1 MTFGAPEKG
10 VACGKTIVA
19 IRIRRK
25 SQFGGKRLD
34 QLKSRPRRAPP
45 LGLALDPSSP
55 EPLHRQI
62 GEQMRRAILDGRLK
76 PGTRLPSSRQMA
88 QDFDCARGTV
98 VLAFDQLV
106 AEGYVVSQAGSAMS
120 VAADLPDEML
130 TVPRSG
136 AQRQGQMVAKPA
148 VARRTRALL
157 AETSS
162 PAPAGPPLA
171 FPTGQPDRE
180 AFPFALWAKLLE
192 REWRRPGIEAASAVH
207 PFGHAGLREAI
218 ATYLGVARGFTCDPG
233 AVVVTT
239 GIRHG
244 LSLFAEVVLDAG
256 DTAWI
261 EEPVFVGVREALAT
275 SGVRAVPV
283 AIDASGFSPEAALAL
298 ASEARLAVVAPAHHF
313 PLGTVL
319 SLQRRLELLNWAERT
334 KGWIAEDD
342 FDGEYRY
349 SGRPLA
355 PLRTLDRSGR
365 VAYFSS
371 FSKLLFPAL
380 RLSFLVLPASL
391 VEATEQIMDRVS
403 VRAPLLGQGALAR
416 FISEGHFATH
426 LRRTRQL
433 YAGRRETLLQVAAR
447 HLDGLLEIAPDP
459 GGMHVIASPVA
470 KLVPRFDDVAVTAAA
485 TAAGLIVQP
494 LSVCYAGKAR
504 RHGLILGYA
513 GTPEPEIERALLK
526 LRDVVS
532 ASTRRLRRLERGEAF
547 GELAKG
553 SARR

>member
-1 MTFGAPEKG
+1 
-10 VACGKTIVA
+10 
-19 IRIRRK
+19 
-25 SQFGGKRLD
+25 
-34 QLKSRPRRAPP
+34 
-45 LGLALDPSSP
+45 
-55 EPLHRQI
+55 
-62 GEQMRRAILDGRLK
+62 MRRAILEGRLE
-76 PGTRLPSSRQMA
+76 PGARLPSSRQMA
-88 QDFDCARGTV
+88 EDLDCARGTV
-98 VLAFDQLV
+98 VLAFEQLV
-106 AEGYVVSQAGSAMS
+106 AEGYVVSQAGSAIS

-130 TVPRSG
+130 TVPRAGTPLPGKS
-136 AQRQGQMVAKPA
+136 VARPA

-157 AETSS
+157 AET
-162 PAPAGPPLA
+162 PPGIPAGPPLG

-218 ATYLGVARGFTCDPG
+218 ATYLGVARGFTCDP
-233 AVVVTT
+233 AEIVVTT

-244 LSLFAEVVLDAG
+244 LSLFAQVVLDAG

-261 EEPVFVGVREALAT
+261 EEPGFVGVREALAG
-275 SGVRAVPV
+275 SGINAVPI
-283 AIDASGFSPEAALAL
+283 AIDEAGFSPEAALA
-298 ASEARLAVVAPAHHF
+298 AAPEARLTVVAPAHHF

-319 SLQRRLELLNWAERT
+319 GLQRRLELLSWAERG

-355 PLRTLDRSGR
+355 PLRALDRAGR

-391 VEATEQIMDRVS
+391 VEATERIMDRVS

-416 FISEGHFATH
+416 FIAEGHFATH

-433 YAGRRETLLQVAAR
+433 YAGRREALLQAAVR
-447 HLDGLLEIAPDP
+447 HLDGLLTIAPDP
-459 GGMHVIASPVA
+459 GGMHVIASPTPEIA
-470 KLVPRFDDVAVTAAA
+470 RRFDDVAVTAAA
-485 TAAGLIVQP
+485 AAQGLTVQP
-494 LSVCYAGKAR
+494 LSVCYAGRAR

-513 GTPEPEIERALLK
+513 GTPEAEIDRALAT
-526 LRDVVS
+526 LRAVVVS
-532 ASTRRLRRLERGEAF
+532 EAGGSKRRKRPA
-547 GELAKG
+547 
-553 SARR
+553 

>member
-1 MTFGAPEKG
+1 LKPRSTSR
-10 VACGKTIVA
+10 T
-19 IRIRRK
+19 RRV
-25 SQFGGKRLD
+25 
-34 QLKSRPRRAPP
+34 PP

-62 GEQMRRAILDGRLK
+62 GEQMRRAILEGRLD
-76 PGTRLPSSRQMA
+76 PGARLPSSRLMA
-88 QDFDCARGTV
+88 QDLDCARGTV

-120 VAADLPDEML
+120 VAANLPDEML
-130 TVPRSG
+130 TVPRTG
-136 AQRQGQMVAKPA
+136 TPTQGRSVARPT

-157 AETSS
+157 AEVS
-162 PAPAGPPLA
+162 PPTPAGPPLA

-192 REWRRPGIEAASAVH
+192 REWRRPGSEAASAVH

-218 ATYLGVARGFTCDPG
+218 ATYLGVARGFTCDP
-233 AVVVTT
+233 AEIVVTT

-244 LSLFAEVVLDAG
+244 LSLFAQVVLDAG

-261 EEPVFVGVREALAT
+261 EEPGFVGVREALAG
-275 SGVRAVPV
+275 SGVKAVPI
-283 AIDASGFSPEAALAL
+283 AIDGSGFSPEAALAL
-298 ASEARLAVVAPAHHF
+298 APDARLAVVAPAHHF
-313 PLGTVL
+313 PLGAVL
-319 SLQRRLELLNWAERT
+319 GLQRRLELLSWAERA

-391 VEATEQIMDRVS
+391 VEATEGIMDRVS

-416 FISEGHFATH
+416 FIAEGHFATH

-433 YAGRRETLLQVAAR
+433 YAGRREALLQAAANR
-447 HLDGLLEIAPDP
+447 LDGLLTIAPDP
-459 GGMHVIASPVA
+459 GGMHMIASPTPEIA
-470 KLVPRFDDVAVTAAA
+470 RRFDDVAVTAAA
-485 TAAGLIVQP
+485 AAEGLIVQP
-494 LSVCYAGKAR
+494 LSVCYAGRAR

-513 GTPEPEIERALLK
+513 GTPEEGIDRALVK
-526 LRDVVS
+526 LRDVVIV
-532 ASTRRLRRLERGEAF
+532 ATGRPKRQGWR
-547 GELAKG
+547 
-553 SARR
+553 

>member
-1 MTFGAPEKG
+1 
-10 VACGKTIVA
+10 
-19 IRIRRK
+19 
-25 SQFGGKRLD
+25 
-34 QLKSRPRRAPP
+34 
-45 LGLALDPSSP
+45 
-55 EPLHRQI
+55 
-62 GEQMRRAILDGRLK
+62 MRRAILDGRLK
-76 PGTRLPSSRQMA
+76 AGTRLPSSRLMA
-88 QDFDCARGTV
+88 QDLDCARGTV

-120 VAADLPDEML
+120 VAANLPDEML
-130 TVPRSG
+130 TVPRAG
-136 AQRQGQMVAKPA
+136 APAQGQAVAKPA

-157 AETSS
+157 AKE
-162 PAPAGPPLA
+162 PPPVSGSLPVA

-192 REWRRPGIEAASAVH
+192 REWRRPGVEEASAAH
-207 PFGHAGLREAI
+207 PFGHQGLRDAI
-218 ATYLGVARGFTCDPG
+218 ATYLGVARGFTCDPKSI
-233 AVVVTT
+233 VVTT

-261 EEPVFVGVREALAT
+261 EEPGFIGVREALAA

-283 AIDASGFSPEAALAL
+283 AIDESSFSPDAALAL
-298 ASEARLAVVAPAHHF
+298 APEARLAVVAPAHHF

-355 PLRTLDRSGR
+355 PLRTLDRAGR

-391 VEATEQIMDRVS
+391 VEATERIMDRVS

-416 FISEGHFATH
+416 FIAEGHFAMH

-433 YAGRRETLLQVAAR
+433 YAGRRQVLLQAAAR
-447 HLDGLLEIAPDP
+447 HLDGLLTVAPDP
-459 GGMHVIASPVA
+459 GGMHVIASPSPQLA
-470 KLVPRFDDVAVTAAA
+470 RRFDDVAVTAAA
-485 TAAGLIVQP
+485 AAVDLIVQP
-494 LSVCYAGKAR
+494 LSVCYAGRAR

-513 GTPEPEIERALLK
+513 GTPEAEIDRALLK
-526 LRDVVS
+526 LRDVVLDETGGP
-532 ASTRRLRRLERGEAF
+532 TRGKRR
-547 GELAKG
+547 
-553 SARR
+553 

>member
-1 MTFGAPEKG
+1 VTGPVSKP
-10 VACGKTIVA
+10 
-19 IRIRRK
+19 RSSLRSRRV
-25 SQFGGKRLD
+25 
-34 QLKSRPRRAPP
+34 PP
-45 LGLALDPSSP
+45 LGLALDPASA

-62 GEQMRRAILDGRLK
+62 GEQMRRAILEGRLE
-76 PGTRLPSSRQMA
+76 PGARLPSSRQMA
-88 QDFDCARGTV
+88 QDLDCARGTV

-130 TVPRSG
+130 TVPRTG
-136 AQRQGQMVAKPA
+136 ALPPGRPVARPA

-157 AETSS
+157 AETA
-162 PAPAGPPLA
+162 PPVPAGPPLA

-192 REWRRPGIEAASAVH
+192 REWRRPGREAASAVH

-218 ATYLGVARGFTCDPG
+218 ANYLGVARGFTCAP
-233 AVVVTT
+233 AEIVVTT

-244 LSLFAEVVLDAG
+244 LSLFAQVVLDEG

-261 EEPVFVGVREALAT
+261 EEPGFIGVREALAT
-275 SGVRAVPV
+275 SGVDAVPI
-283 AIDASGFSPEAALAL
+283 AIDESGFSPEAAQAL
-298 ASEARLAVVAPAHHF
+298 APAGRLAVVAPAHHF

-319 SLQRRLELLNWAERT
+319 SLQRRLELLSWAERS

-391 VEATEQIMDRVS
+391 VETTERILDRVS

-416 FISEGHFATH
+416 FIAEGHFATH

-433 YAGRRETLLQVAAR
+433 YAGRRETLLEAAVQR
-447 HLDGLLEIAPDP
+447 LDGLLTIVPDP
-459 GGMHVIASPVA
+459 GGMHVIARPTPQTA
-470 KLVPRFDDVAVTAAA
+470 WRFDDVAVTAAA
-485 TAAGLIVQP
+485 AAAGLTVQP
-494 LSVCYAGKAR
+494 LSVCYAGRGR

-513 GTPEPEIERALLK
+513 GTPEAEIDRALLK
-526 LRDVVS
+526 LRDVVLG
-532 ASTRRLRRLERGEAF
+532 ATERQ
-547 GELAKG
+547 
-553 SARR
+553 ARRRTA

>member
-1 MTFGAPEKG
+1 M
-10 VACGKTIVA
+10 
-19 IRIRRK
+19 
-25 SQFGGKRLD
+25 KRLS
-34 QLKSRPRRAPP
+34 KPRPRRAPP
-45 LGLALDPSSP
+45 LGLALDPQSA

-62 GEQMRRAILDGRLK
+62 GEQMRRAILEGRLK
-76 PGTRLPSSRQMA
+76 PGTRLPSSRLMA
-88 QDFDCARGTV
+88 QDLDCARGTV

-106 AEGYVVSQAGSAMS
+106 AEGYVVSHAGSAMS

-130 TVPRSG
+130 TVPRIGPSPPRST
-136 AQRQGQMVAKPA
+136 AAKPA
-148 VARRTRALL
+148 VARRARALL
-157 AETSS
+157 ADAPS

-192 REWRRPGIEAASAVH
+192 REWRRPGVEGAGAVH

-218 ATYLGVARGFTCDPG
+218 AAYLGVARGFTCDPG
-233 AVVVTT
+233 SIIVTT

-244 LSLFAEVVLDAG
+244 LSLFAEVALDAG

-261 EEPVFVGVREALAT
+261 EEPGFVGVREALSTA
-275 SGVRAVPV
+275 GVRAVPV
-283 AIDASGFSPEAALAL
+283 AIDESGFAPEAALAR
-298 ASEARLAVVAPAHHF
+298 APEARLAVVAPAHHF

-319 SLQRRLELLNWAERT
+319 GLQRRLELLSWAERT
-334 KGWIAEDD
+334 GGWIAEDD

-349 SGRPLA
+349 SGRPLP
-355 PLRTLDRSGR
+355 PLRSLDRAGR

-380 RLSFLVLPASL
+380 RLSFLVLPPSL

-416 FISEGHFATH
+416 FIAEGHLASH

-433 YAGRRETLLQVAAR
+433 YAGRREALLDAAAR
-447 HLDGLLEIAPDP
+447 HLDGLLIVAPDP
-459 GGMHVIASPVA
+459 GGMHLIASPTPR
-470 KLVPRFDDVAVTAAA
+470 LGPRFDDVVVTAAA
-485 TAAGLIVQP
+485 AAAGLIVQP
-494 LSVCYAGKAR
+494 LSVCYAGPAR

-513 GTPEPEIERALLK
+513 GTPEAEIDRAVLK
-526 LRDVVS
+526 LRDVVLG
-532 ASTRRLRRLERGEAF
+532 ATGQLRRGLQR
-547 GELAKG
+547 
-553 SARR
+553 

>member
-1 MTFGAPEKG
+1 
-10 VACGKTIVA
+10 
-19 IRIRRK
+19 
-25 SQFGGKRLD
+25 
-34 QLKSRPRRAPP
+34 
-45 LGLALDPSSP
+45 
-55 EPLHRQI
+55 
-62 GEQMRRAILDGRLK
+62 MRRAILEGRLE
-76 PGTRLPSSRQMA
+76 PGARLPSSRQMA
-88 QDFDCARGTV
+88 EDLDCARGTV
-98 VLAFDQLV
+98 VLAFEQLV

-130 TVPRSG
+130 TVPRTGPPLPGKSAG
-136 AQRQGQMVAKPA
+136 KAA

-157 AETSS
+157 AET
-162 PAPAGPPLA
+162 PPPIPAGPPLG

-192 REWRRPGIEAASAVH
+192 REWRRPGMEAASAAH

-218 ATYLGVARGFTCDPG
+218 ATYLGVARGFTCDSG
-233 AVVVTT
+233 SVVVTT

-244 LSLFAEVVLDAG
+244 LSLFAQVVLDAG

-261 EEPVFVGVREALAT
+261 EEPGFVGVREALAG
-275 SGVRAVPV
+275 SGINAVPI
-283 AIDASGFSPEAALAL
+283 AIDEAGLSPEAALA
-298 ASEARLAVVAPAHHF
+298 AAPEARLAVVAPAHHF

-319 SLQRRLELLNWAERT
+319 SLQRRLELLSWAERT

-355 PLRTLDRSGR
+355 PLRALDRAGR

-391 VEATEQIMDRVS
+391 VEATERIMDRVS

-416 FISEGHFATH
+416 FIAEGHFATH

-433 YAGRRETLLQVAAR
+433 YASRREALLQAAAR
-447 HLDGLLEIAPDP
+447 HLDGLLTIAADP
-459 GGMHVIASPVA
+459 GGMHVIASPTSQIA
-470 KLVPRFDDVAVTAAA
+470 RRFDDVAVTVAAA
-485 TAAGLIVQP
+485 AEGLTVQP
-494 LSVCYAGKAR
+494 LSVCYAGRAR

-513 GTPEPEIERALLK
+513 GTPEAEIDRALVK
-526 LRDVVS
+526 LRDVVLS
-532 ASTRRLRRLERGEAF
+532 EAGGSRRWKHPA
-547 GELAKG
+547 
-553 SARR
+553 

>member
-1 MTFGAPEKG
+1 MKPHT
-10 VACGKTIVA
+10 
-19 IRIRRK
+19 
-25 SQFGGKRLD
+25 
-34 QLKSRPRRAPP
+34 RRAPP
-45 LGLALDPSSP
+45 LGLALDPSSA

-76 PGTRLPSSRQMA
+76 PGTRLPSSRLMA
-88 QDFDCARGTV
+88 QDLDCARGTV

-130 TVPRSG
+130 TVPRPG
-136 AQRQGQMVAKPA
+136 TPPQGKTVARPA
-148 VARRTRALL
+148 VARRARALL
-157 AETSS
+157 AERS
-162 PAPAGPPLA
+162 PPVPAAPPLA

-192 REWRRPGIEAASAVH
+192 REWRRPGVEAASAVH
-207 PFGHAGLREAI
+207 PFGHTGLREAI
-218 ATYLGVARGFTCDPG
+218 AAYLGVARGFTCDPG

-244 LSLFAEVVLDAG
+244 LALFAEVVLDAG

-261 EEPVFVGVREALAT
+261 EEPGFVGVREALAT

-283 AIDASGFSPEAALAL
+283 AIDGSGFSPETALAQ
-298 ASEARLAVVAPAHHF
+298 APEARLAVVAPAHHF

-319 SLQRRLELLNWAERT
+319 SLQRRLELLSWAERT

-355 PLRTLDRSGR
+355 PLRALDRAGR

-391 VEATEQIMDRVS
+391 VEATERIMDRVS

-416 FISEGHFATH
+416 FIAEGHLASH

-433 YAGRRETLLQVAAR
+433 YAGRRAALLQAAAR
-447 HLDGLLEIAPDP
+447 HLDGLLAIEPDP
-459 GGMHVIASPVA
+459 GGMHVIAVPVGRA
-470 KLVPRFDDVAVTAAA
+470 THSFDDVAVTAAA
-485 TAAGLIVQP
+485 AAAGLIVQP
-494 LSVCYAGKAR
+494 LSVCYAGRAR

-513 GTPEPEIERALLK
+513 GTPETEIEHAVRALRKIVLT
-526 LRDVVS
+526 
-532 ASTRRLRRLERGEAF
+532 A
-547 GELAKG
+547 
-553 SARR
+553 

>member
-1 MTFGAPEKG
+1 MTPR
-10 VACGKTIVA
+10 TT
-19 IRIRRK
+19 
-25 SQFGGKRLD
+25 SH
-34 QLKSRPRRAPP
+34 SRRAPP

-62 GEQMRRAILDGRLK
+62 GEQMRRAILERRLK
-76 PGTRLPSSRQMA
+76 PGARLPSSRRMA
-88 QDFDCARGTV
+88 EDLDCARGTV

-120 VAADLPDEML
+120 VAANLPDEML
-130 TVPRSG
+130 TVPPAGGSPRHT
-136 AQRQGQMVAKPA
+136 AVARPA

-157 AETSS
+157 AEAPP
-162 PAPAGPPLA
+162 PAAAGPPLA

-192 REWRRPGIEAASAVH
+192 REWRRPGIEAASTAH

-233 AVVVTT
+233 SVVVTT

-261 EEPVFVGVREALAT
+261 EEPGFTGVREALAT
-275 SGVRAVPV
+275 SGVNAVPV
-283 AIDASGFSPEAALAL
+283 DIDASGFSPEAALAL
-298 ASEARLAVVAPAHHF
+298 APEARLAVVAPAHHF

-319 SLQRRLELLNWAERT
+319 SLQRRLELLSWAERR

-403 VRAPLLGQGALAR
+403 VRAPLLGQGALGR
-416 FISEGHFATH
+416 FIAEGHFATH

-433 YAGRRETLLQVAAR
+433 YAGRREALLDSAATR
-447 HLDGLLEIAPDP
+447 LDGLLTVAPDP
-459 GGMHVIASPVA
+459 GGMHVIASPTSQLA
-470 KLVPRFDDVAVTAAA
+470 RRFDDVAVTAAA
-485 TAAGLIVQP
+485 AAAGVIVQP
-494 LSVCYAGKAR
+494 LSVCYAGRAR

-513 GTPEPEIERALLK
+513 GTPETEIDRALVK
-526 LRDVVS
+526 LRDVVLS
-532 ASTRRLRRLERGEAF
+532 ETGGPTRAKPGRATLSRRR
-547 GELAKG
+547 
-553 SARR
+553 

>member
-1 MTFGAPEKG
+1 MKPRSTPR
-10 VACGKTIVA
+10 T
-19 IRIRRK
+19 
-25 SQFGGKRLD
+25 
-34 QLKSRPRRAPP
+34 RRAPP
-45 LGLALDPSSP
+45 LGLALDPSAP

-62 GEQMRRAILDGRLK
+62 GEQMRRAILEGRLK
-76 PGTRLPSSRQMA
+76 PGTRLPSSRLMA
-88 QDFDCARGTV
+88 QDLDCARGTV

-106 AEGYVVSQAGSAMS
+106 AEGYVVGQAGSAMS

-136 AQRQGQMVAKPA
+136 TPPQGNTVGRPA

-157 AETSS
+157 AES
-162 PAPAGPPLA
+162 PSPVPAGPPIA

-192 REWRRPGIEAASAVH
+192 REWRRPGVEAASAVH

-233 AVVVTT
+233 SVVVTT

-244 LSLFAEVVLDAG
+244 LSLFAQVVLDAG

-261 EEPVFVGVREALAT
+261 EEPGFVGVREALAA

-283 AIDASGFSPEAALAL
+283 AIDGSGFSAEAAQAM
-298 ASEARLAVVAPAHHF
+298 APEARLAVVAPAHHF

-319 SLQRRLELLNWAERT
+319 GLQRRLELLSWAERR
-334 KGWIAEDD
+334 KAWIAEDD

-349 SGRPLA
+349 SGRPLP
-355 PLRTLDRSGR
+355 PLRSLDRAGR

-391 VEATEQIMDRVS
+391 VEATERIIDRVS
-403 VRAPLLGQGALAR
+403 IRAPLLGQGALAR
-416 FISEGHFATH
+416 FIADGHLATH

-433 YAGRRETLLQVAAR
+433 YAGRREALLEAAAR
-447 HLDGLLEIAPDP
+447 DLAGLMTIAPDP
-459 GGMHVIASPVA
+459 GGMHVIAMPVGALA
-470 KLVPRFDDVAVTAAA
+470 KSFDDVAVMAAA
-485 TAAGLIVQP
+485 AAAGLIVQP
-494 LSVCYAGKAR
+494 LSVCYAGRAR
-504 RHGLILGYA
+504 QHGLILGYA
-513 GTPEPEIERALLK
+513 GTPETEIDRALVK
-526 LRDVVS
+526 LRDVVLG
-532 ASTRRLRRLERGEAF
+532 ATGRPTRGRRR
-547 GELAKG
+547 
-553 SARR
+553 